1 MVEEYKNNY
10 SISEKKLTLKKLQRY
25 IISLFK
31 NDNVLK
37 GLLERRAITYLDE
50 ENNILLLNA
59 DYYNENGIT
68 TDLEV
73 ICI

>member
-1 MVEEYKNNY
+1 MSDAAYRTFIEPL
-10 SISEKKLTLKKLQRY
+10 SIESE
-25 IISLFK
+25 

-50 ENNILLLNA
+50 ENNILLLDA

-73 ICI
+73 ICV